1 MSRLPVRM
9 EAAAVSARLQQQSR
23 LVVLDP
29 ARRLQVK
36 ADFSPGAIT
45 RRLKLQS
52 ALRDACLQLG
62 RSSTPGRPSLP
73 QA

>member
-1 MSRLPVRM
+1 M
-9 EAAAVSARLQQQSR
+9 EAGAVSARLQQQSR

-29 ARRLQVK
+29 ALRLQTK
-36 ADFSPGAIT
+36 ADFSPAAIT
-45 RRLKLQS
+45 RRLQLQS
-52 ALRDACLQLG
+52 TLREACLRLG